1 MCWYF
6 KKYLSLKSLK
16 ISNLCGN
23 IFMKCWSKF
32 AQIMIPG
39 IKLGPQNGSKYKE
52 IYREKSFKM
61 FSSKTTWEDEESSLF
76 KLWLGHIE
84 WGLCRFFKFGY
95 IKKFFDKNLLL
106 EIQSSRKLKLAWKY
120 VLCTLK
126 FVNSWFPGE
135 GWAQWWGRVFWIEI
149 DKHFLTNNGTK
160 RGLNILHKDMAI

>member
-1 MCWYF
+1 
-6 KKYLSLKSLK
+6 
-16 ISNLCGN
+16 
-23 IFMKCWSKF
+23 MKCWSKF

-52 IYREKSFKM
+52 IYREKSFKI

-84 WGLCRFFKFGY
+84 WGLCRFFKFKY
-95 IKKFFDKNLLL
+95 IKRIFDKNLLL

-126 FVNSWFPGE
+126 FVKSWFPGE
-135 GWAQWWGRVFWIEI
+135 GWAQWRGRVFWIEI